1 MHLAL
6 WFFEISRCSVLI
18 NQELR
23 RVCLA
28 AVQRYTV
35 LANVYHFDN
44 HGLYIIALTVT
55 RTCSLVHVTIG
66 RTAAF

>member
-18 NQELR
+18 NEELR

-28 AVQRYTV
+28 AAQRYTV

-44 HGLYIIALTVT
+44 HIIALTVT
-55 RTCSLVHVTIG
+55 RTYSLVHVTIG